1 MMTALVAIVLIIAC
15 ANVANLMLGRAR
27 ARSREMAIRLALG
40 RQPDAAAPAVVD
52 REPVAGAPRRCAR
65 AGIRATAGSASFRTR
80 RKRWCRPICRSVIAP
95 QLDLRVLIFS
105 LLAAVVSAVLFG
117 LAPAWQSL
125 KTQLVPALK
134 SAEPGQTTRQRTI
147 GRNVLVVAQI
157 ALSMV
162 LLVAAG
168 MLQAGFRKALDS
180 QSRVPHRPSDDDVR
194 GYVVR
199 PVHAGP
205 DA

>member
-1 MMTALVAIVLIIAC
+1 M
-15 ANVANLMLGRAR
+15 
-27 ARSREMAIRLALG
+27 
-40 RQPDAAAPAVVD
+40 
-52 REPVAGAPRRCAR
+52 
-65 AGIRATAGSASFRTR
+65 
-80 RKRWCRPICRSVIAP
+80 IAP
-95 QLDLRVLIFS
+95 QLDHRVLVFS

-134 SAEPGQTTRQRTI
+134 SSEPGQTARQRTI

-168 MLQAGFRKALDS
+168 MLQAGFRKALDLDPGFRTDHLMMMS
-180 QSRVPHRPSDDDVR
+180 T

-199 PVHAGP
+199 AGTRRSRRATSIAISSIARGPCPASRRWPSPAAIPLDRGDLPVAKP
-205 DA
+205 